1 MIAVV
6 FAALHPRDA
15 ALPPVYR
22 ITKDSDV
29 VDLQKGV
36 MIAGRIDGLK
46 GLGKGLWWW
55 MSFDEGLGGG
65 KYRVDTL
72 ILFSQVAPENLRNYP
87 FCDSGLSRHVHACK

>member
-36 MIAGRIDGLK
+36 MIAGRMRQAEGVGDGV
-46 GLGKGLWWW
+46 GV
-55 MSFDEGLGGG
+55 
-65 KYRVDTL
+65 VDVL
-72 ILFSQVAPENLRNYP
+72 
-87 FCDSGLSRHVHACK
+87 